1 MKATHTAE
9 PSEPISE
16 QTIWDLPTRAFHW
29 LLVLCF
35 AGAWLTAESERTKL
49 LHLSLG
55 YCAGALVV
63 WRLIWGVLGS
73 RYALFTEFVASPAA
87 AWRYLRSYLPGAR
100 DEPAPRYVGH
110 NPAGAWAVIGLLVL
124 MAASVATGWW
134 AYQDGSPDLAGS
146 LHEAVTQALLL
157 LVGLHVVAVLA
168 TCVLQRENLVRA
180 MWTGKKKAL
189 PAQGIASTHQLL
201 AIALCAAIAWFAWA
215 LYTGGIASLTG

>member
-1 MKATHTAE
+1 MKVTHTAE

-73 RYALFTEFVASPAA
+73 RYALFTEFIASPAA

-134 AYQDGSPDLAGS
+134 AYQDDSPDLAGS

-168 TCVLQRENLVRA
+168 TSVLQRENLVRA

-189 PAQGIASTHQLL
+189 QAQGIASTHRLL